1 MVATVHP
8 VGQDIADHLRA
19 IHDAQRRDIR
29 AARTLATALVAG
41 HAPAGAA
48 RGLRLQCVRLCQ
60 FLHAHHTAED
70 RLMFP
75 ALMRSAP
82 NHAAVFARLQ
92 TDHVK
97 LNALLHTV
105 QVAADRLVTTDTTE
119 HREHL
124 EHLLDQL
131 ETLLLR
137 HLGEEED
144 GVVPTLQ
151 TWSKLP
157 F

>member
-1 MVATVHP
+1 MAATIHP
-8 VGQDIADHLRA
+8 VGQDMADHLRA
-19 IHDAQRRDIR
+19 IHDAQRRDIG

-48 RGLRLQCVRLCQ
+48 RSLRLQCLRLCQ

-75 ALMRSAP
+75 ALTRSAP
-82 NHAAVFARLQ
+82 AHAAVFARLQ
-92 TDHVK
+92 MDHVQ

-105 QVAADRLVTTDTTE
+105 QAAADRLVTTDAAE
-119 HREHL
+119 SRENL
-124 EHLLDQL
+124 ERLLGAL

-137 HLGEEED
+137 HLSEEED

-151 TWSKLP
+151 TWSRIP

>member
-1 MVATVHP
+1 MTAAIHP

-19 IHDAQRRDIR
+19 IHQAQRRDLA
-29 AARTLATALVAG
+29 AARTLATSLVAG
-41 HAPAGAA
+41 RAPAGAA
-48 RGLRLQCVRLCQ
+48 RSLRVQCVRLCQ

-75 ALMRSAP
+75 ALTRSAP
-82 NHAAVFARLQ
+82 TQAAVFARLQ
-92 TDHVK
+92 QDHVQ
-97 LNALLHTV
+97 LNALLHTL
-105 QVAADRLVTTDTTE
+105 QAAADRVMTTDAAGS
-119 HREHL
+119 RENL
-124 EHLLDQL
+124 ERLLGRL

-137 HLGEEED
+137 HLSEEED

-151 TWSKLP
+151 TWSRMP